1 LTLPRSVTSG
11 KGRDAII
18 NEYYDETQLLTVIE
32 TWIKQLIQ
40 QEELPY
46 NPYPGLVWQAR
57 RCAERYRQQNSF
69 LSVTNSEDNLNL
81 RPKMYQ
87 LEGEILIFASLQLQC
102 VMMHNVFLIGQSP
115 LELFRFNVNK
125 Q

>member
-1 LTLPRSVTSG
+1 V
-11 KGRDAII
+11 II

-69 LSVTNSEDNLNL
+69 LSVTNSGDNLNL
-81 RPKMYQ
+81 RFKMYQ
-87 LEGEILIFASLQLQC
+87 DEILICASLQLQC
-102 VMMHNVFLIGQSP
+102 VMMYNVHLIGHST
-115 LELFRFNVNK
+115 
-125 Q
+125 